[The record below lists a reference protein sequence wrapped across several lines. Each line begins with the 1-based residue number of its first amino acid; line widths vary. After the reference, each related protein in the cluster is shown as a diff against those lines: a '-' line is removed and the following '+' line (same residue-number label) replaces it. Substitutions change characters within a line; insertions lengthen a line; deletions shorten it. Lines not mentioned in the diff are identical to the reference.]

1 MKICEL
7 LDKGMIFVTRGVQDE
22 NQLKEHLEDLYQ
34 TKRVLTKDLE
44 NLNFRLKEIREAR
57 DNKVLRIL
65 NEIDASVSCLSQ
77 EEIAIFVEEIIV
89 YTDHIEILTKTGNKK
104 IVAIDKLK

>member
-1 MKICEL
+1 M
-7 LDKGMIFVTRGVQDE
+7 
-22 NQLKEHLEDLYQ
+22 EDLYQ

-65 NEIDASVSCLSQ
+65 NEIGASVSCLSQ

-104 IVAIDKLK
+104 IVVIDKLK

>member
-1 MKICEL
+1 M
-7 LDKGMIFVTRGVQDE
+7 
-22 NQLKEHLEDLYQ
+22 EDLYQ

-65 NEIDASVSCLSQ
+65 NEIGASVSCLSQ

-104 IVAIDKLK
+104 IVVIDKHK